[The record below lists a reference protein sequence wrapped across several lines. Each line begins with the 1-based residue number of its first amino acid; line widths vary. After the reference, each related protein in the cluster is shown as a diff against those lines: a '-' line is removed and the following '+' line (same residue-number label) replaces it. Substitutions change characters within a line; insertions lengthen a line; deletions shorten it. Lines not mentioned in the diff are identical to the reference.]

1 MDRVD
6 AAATEAAFQRAFVA
20 VSYLLGRRDVDALA
34 VFPAA
39 RGSTRALLA
48 ELASDDQA
56 QRATALGRELGEVAR
71 TLRERSLR

>member
-6 AAATEAAFQRAFVA
+6 AAPTDAAFQRAFVA
-20 VSYLLGRRDVDALA
+20 VSYLLGSREPGALA

-39 RGSTRALLA
+39 RSSTRALLA

-56 QRATALGRELGEVAR
+56 QRAAALGRELAEVAR
-71 TLRERSLR
+71 ALRERSLA